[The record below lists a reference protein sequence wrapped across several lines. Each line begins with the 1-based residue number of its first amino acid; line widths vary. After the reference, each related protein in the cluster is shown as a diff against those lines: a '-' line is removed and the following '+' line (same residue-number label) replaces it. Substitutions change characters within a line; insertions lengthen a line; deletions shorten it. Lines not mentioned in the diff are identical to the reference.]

1 MHNTQDTY
9 SLTDFKQNAQRH
21 LRRLRSTGLPEVLT
35 INGRAEA
42 VVMTPQAYDRL
53 VDLALRDVRAKI
65 SVGLKQADDGNLLDG
80 DQALTARRARRRTT
94 SARRT
99 R

>member
-9 SLTDFKQNAQRH
+9 SLTDFKQNAKRH
-21 LRRLRSTGLPEVLT
+21 LRRLKTTGLPEVLT

-53 VDLALRDVRAKI
+53 VELALSDVRAKI
-65 SVGLKQADDGNLLDG
+65 GVGLAQARAGQLMDG
-80 DQALTARRARRRTT
+80 DRALAERRSRRKAAASRP
-94 SARRT
+94 R
-99 R
+99 